1 MDDRMQSS
9 PAYEAL
15 RPSTRRLLIFLEAEI
30 QRQGGGSATIF
41 ADQLEMIGGRRVI
54 VGGVSEL
61 HALGLIE
68 AVRRVKRYDIRAS
81 QRWRDVKTQ
90 RDAVVIAGRARMRP
104 MPPQPPSSAQLEKR
118 A

>member
-1 MDDRMQSS
+1 MERNES
-9 PAYEAL
+9 PAWQVM
-15 RPSTRRLLIFLEAEI
+15 RPSTRRLLKFIDTEI
-30 QRQGGGSATIF
+30 ERQGGGAAVVFT
-41 ADQLEMIGGRRVI
+41 DQLAMIGSRRVY

-90 RDAVVIAGRARMRP
+90 RDAVVIAGRARMQP
-104 MPPQPPSSAQLEKR
+104 MPPQTSHPGASAT